1 METRP
6 VGVVGVARP
15 SFPGS
20 VGALVLVGIALLAL
34 GPYAGPLV
42 AGLGWLALVL
52 AFFAGVAEADG
63 IPLPRLGRVAI
74 RPMGCWEIPLAFTVR
89 YRDRVFLFHRED
101 APDGGWAEEYTVRR
115 RSDDADPRWA
125 LPIAEGDGWSLCG
138 RAPVRLLGFERHGR
152 VSYVRRRSLERALA
166 AAGA

>member
-1 METRP
+1 MGTRP
-6 VGVVGVARP
+6 VGVVGVVRP
-15 SFPGS
+15 PFLGQ
-20 VGALVLVGIALLAL
+20 VGALALVGAALLAAGL
-34 GPYAGPLV
+34 YAGPLV

-63 IPLPRLGRVAI
+63 IPLPRPGRVAI
-74 RPMGCWEIPLAFTVR
+74 RTMGCWQIPLAFTVR
-89 YRDRVFLFHRED
+89 HRGRVFLFHRED

-138 RAPVRLLGFERHGR
+138 HAPVGLLAFEHHGR
-152 VSYVRRRSLERALA
+152 VSYVRRRSLERALN

>member
-1 METRP
+1 MGTRP
-6 VGVVGVARP
+6 VGVAWSSP
-15 SFPGS
+15 LTP
-20 VGALVLVGIALLAL
+20 VGALALVGAALLAVGL
-34 GPYAGPLV
+34 YAGPLV
-42 AGLGWLALVL
+42 AGFGWLALVL

-63 IPLPRLGRVAI
+63 IPLPRPGRLAI

-89 YRDRVFLFHRED
+89 YRGRAFLFHRED

-125 LPIAEGDGWSLCG
+125 LPISESDGWSLCG
-138 RAPVRLLGFERHGR
+138 HAPVGLLAFEHHGR

-166 AAGA
+166 VAGA